1 MRLVSNFL
9 AANSCNLTRAG
20 GLLHPDSQAGLQGS
34 SQAQL
39 HRPEPSQQ
47 AQGHCSHPP
56 VGAVDF
62 EAFNYEEKLSPLIFL
77 STGQPLPFILLKL

>member
-1 MRLVSNFL
+1 MRLVSNFW
-9 AANSCNLTRAG
+9 AANSCNLICAG
-20 GLLHPDSQAGLQGS
+20 GLLHPVSQAGLQGS

-39 HRPEPSQQ
+39 HRSEP
-47 AQGHCSHPP
+47 AQLARGHCRHPP